1 MPVGGDTV
9 VTHWTVADALVTR
22 RTWHTPPSWPTRLPP
37 LEQVVGEDFLVP
49 WAEPVLAE
57 VEIEVL
63 CALPAA
69 GLLAPGDLQPLSEDP
84 ANATVMLSITS
95 ASASAAA
102 AARPSFLRCLPS
114 CAA

>member
-1 MPVGGDTV
+1 
-9 VTHWTVADALVTR
+9 
-22 RTWHTPPSWPTRLPP
+22 

-84 ANATVMLSITS
+84 ANATVMLSI

-102 AARPSFLRCLPS
+102 AARPSFLRCFPS

>member
-9 VTHWTVADALVTR
+9 VTYWTVADALVTR
-22 RTWHTPPSWPTRLPP
+22 TTWHTLPSWPTRLPP
-37 LEQVVGEDFLVP
+37 LEQVVGEDYLIP
-49 WAEPVLAE
+49 CAEPVLAE

-84 ANATVMLSITS
+84 ANATVMLSI

>member
-1 MPVGGDTV
+1 MTHQLDTQ
-9 VTHWTVADALVTR
+9 D
-22 RTWHTPPSWPTRLPP
+22 P
-37 LEQVVGEDFLVP
+37 LIP
-49 WAEPVLAE
+49 CAEPVLAE

-84 ANATVMLSITS
+84 ANATVMLLIASAS